1 MAVCCNKYSF
11 FLIRELTPI
20 CSGTNPR
27 ENRFFA
33 ARWAIGD
40 ENDTHNVK
48 FFAENQTKP
57 IML

>member
-11 FLIRELTPI
+11 FRIRELTPI
-20 CSGTNPR
+20 CSETNPR

-48 FFAENQTKP
+48 FSAEKQTKL
-57 IML
+57 IVL